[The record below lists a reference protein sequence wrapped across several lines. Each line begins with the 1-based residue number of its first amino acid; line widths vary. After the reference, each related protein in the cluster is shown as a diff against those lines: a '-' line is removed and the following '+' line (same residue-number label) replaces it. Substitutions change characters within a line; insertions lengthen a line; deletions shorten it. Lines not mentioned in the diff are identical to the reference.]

1 MKDRIEQ
8 TPRVPLEID
17 PAAGRRQPRDAADAL
32 VPADAEAAVP
42 RFRDLD
48 EHECRALL
56 ARNHVGR
63 LAYTF
68 RDRVSIEPVHYVLD
82 GDWLYGRT
90 SPSEKLEVLRHSR
103 WVAFEADEIDGLFEW
118 RSVVAHG
125 AFYTLD
131 PDGPPDEVEARSRA
145 IEMLRQIVPG
155 TGTAGDP
162 VPHRNVLFRI
172 HLDRLEGRRA
182 TTGVDVEREV
192 PLE

>member
-1 MKDRIEQ
+1 MRERIEQ
-8 TPRVPLEID
+8 EPRVPMDIEP
-17 PAAGRRQPRDAADAL
+17 PAAGRKVQEIAAAERTESQA
-32 VPADAEAAVP
+32 PAP

-48 EHECRALL
+48 EQECRALL

-90 SPSEKLEVLRHSR
+90 SPSEKLDVLRHSR
-103 WVAFEADEIDGLFEW
+103 WVAFEADEIEGMFEW

-125 AFYTLD
+125 AFYTLEA
-131 PDGPPDEVEARSRA
+131 DGPADELLVRDRA
-145 IEMLRQIVPG
+145 IEMLRRIIPG
-155 TGTAGDP
+155 TGTDEDP

-172 HLDRLEGRRA
+172 HLDRLEGRLA
-182 TTGVDVEREV
+182 TTAAGEEREV